1 VLSSYFS
8 RMQNLLIVT
17 LIVFIINLPF
27 GYWRG
32 GLEKLT
38 FWWFVA
44 IHAPIPLVIG
54 LRHLFELGF
63 APYTY
68 AFILPSFI
76 ISQWLADRYRRGQL
90 KDIYR
95 KVLVKISFKS

>member
-1 VLSSYFS
+1 
-8 RMQNLLIVT
+8 MQNLLIVT

-32 GLEKLT
+32 GLKKLSL
-38 FWWFVA
+38 WWFVA

-54 LRHLFELGF
+54 LRHLFEIGF

-76 ISQWLADRYRRGQL
+76 ISQWLADRYRRGKL
-90 KDIYR
+90 KVIYR
-95 KVLVKISFKS
+95 AFLVKLRIKFK